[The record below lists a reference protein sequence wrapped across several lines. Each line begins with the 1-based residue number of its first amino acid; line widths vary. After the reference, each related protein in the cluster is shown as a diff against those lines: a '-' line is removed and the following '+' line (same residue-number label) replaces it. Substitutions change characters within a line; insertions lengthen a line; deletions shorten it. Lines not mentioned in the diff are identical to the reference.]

1 MIGQHFDTQW
11 QYIKQLTNSVSRN
24 DHVTKGMSKD
34 IVYYVAK
41 TKIDDKQI
49 DFSDK
54 DRETMDV
61 FKAII
66 EKENASVLE
75 LHNAVLKSRTSPQ
88 DMQDAKVVEEV
99 TAA

>member
-1 MIGQHFDTQW
+1 MFRHNIILETDRRKTGS
-11 QYIKQLTNSVSRN
+11 N
-24 DHVTKGMSKD
+24 
-34 IVYYVAK
+34 VYYVAK

-49 DFSDK
+49 DFSNK

-75 LHNAVLKSRTSPQ
+75 LYNAVVKSKTSKQ
-88 DMQDAKVVEEV
+88 DIQDAKVIEELV
-99 TAA
+99 SA